1 VPEEVLAMT
10 TKLERPLRREIEIN
24 GEPYTLTIDPAALK
38 LTQKGKR
45 KGVELAWKDLVT
57 GQAALATALNASIS
71 TSTDNP

>member
-1 VPEEVLAMT
+1 MT

-45 KGVELAWKDLVT
+45 KGVELARKDLVT